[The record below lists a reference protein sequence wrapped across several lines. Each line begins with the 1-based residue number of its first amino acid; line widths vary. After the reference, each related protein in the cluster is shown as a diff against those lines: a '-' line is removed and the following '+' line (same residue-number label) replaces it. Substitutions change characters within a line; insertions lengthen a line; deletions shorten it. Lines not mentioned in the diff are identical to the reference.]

1 MNFFM
6 EMRSKTEKFS
16 AFATGAYTKIYQR
29 LLALDNRY
37 PVASKLVD
45 AALIAVSS
53 AALLYFGALCL
64 TEFSPQYLSGV
75 AAVVTFMFFVI
86 KPSGRGFLAAI
97 WKITRLF

>member
-1 MNFFM
+1 MVKVFM
-6 EMRSKTEKFS
+6 EMSSKSTKI
-16 AFATGAYTKIYQR
+16 AGAYTKIYEW
-29 LLALDNRY
+29 LMAVDKRY
-37 PVASKLVD
+37 PVASKIVD
-45 AALIAVSS
+45 AGLIAVSS
-53 AALLYFGALCL
+53 AALLHFGALSL